1 MVAVRLPQ
9 PRHCAPHPQKKAPCP
24 EKGAP
29 LFLLLA
35 VLGGV
40 NCRLKKT
47 FSKKEIKNILL
58 KKNKKKKVKVSS
70 SFKK

>member
-1 MVAVRLPQ
+1 VAARLPQ
-9 PRHCAPHPQKKAPCP
+9 HRHGAPHPQKKVPCP

-40 NCRLKKT
+40 
-47 FSKKEIKNILL
+47 
-58 KKNKKKKVKVSS
+58 
-70 SFKK
+70 